1 MKIFG
6 MHFLGGNMKNK
17 KGMTLVEVVL
27 YVAILVM
34 FMTALMSYV
43 FMIMNGR
50 AKSKVQEEVQDNLEL
65 VINKLE
71 YELKNASAVSSTS
84 NSLSITSSQLARGN
98 SIYRVEAEAV
108 LFGVGDSG
116 SCSVASPCFLTSNL
130 VQVTNF
136 EVTQTTSTD
145 ANSIIHFEIT
155 IQYKD
160 NNNEKLRYSE
170 TQSGSV
176 YIRTT

>member
-6 MHFLGGNMKNK
+6 MRFHGGNMNNK
-17 KGMTLVEVVL
+17 KSMTLVEVVL
-27 YVAILVM
+27 YVAIVVM

-43 FMIMNGR
+43 FMIINGR
-50 AKSKVQEEVQDNLEL
+50 AKSKAQEEVQDNLEL
-65 VINKLE
+65 VIKKLE
-71 YELKNASAVSSTS
+71 YEIKNASLVSSST
-84 NSLSITSSQLARGN
+84 NAILITSSQPGRAN
-98 SIYRVEAEAV
+98 STFRLEAESV

-116 SCSVASPCFLTSNL
+116 QCPAVNPCFLTSNR

-136 EVTQTTSTD
+136 EVTQSTSSTS
-145 ANSIIHFEIT
+145 NSIIHYEIT

-160 NNNEKLRYSE
+160 NNNDKLRYSE
-170 TQSGSV
+170 SQSGSV